1 MRNHLPP
8 ISNAHRKPTQQLDI
22 PIRTL
27 LGAGPSNI
35 PARVLQALGTQ
46 VVGSQDAV
54 LLKVLREVQELLRY
68 VWQTDNAYTFAFA
81 GSEQSGPEAAIT
93 SLLKPGDL
101 LLVGESGQMSERIER
116 IAKAYGVTVQRLAQT
131 ESGILQF
138 DDIRTALETYRP
150 TLLALVHGD
159 LSTGALQPISGIG
172 ELCHEHGTLLMVD
185 TIGSLGAVPV
195 YVDAW
200 GIDICYSTSEKCLS
214 AVPGLSLITL
224 NDRALEKIGRQ
235 SSDTLPAQALQ
246 IDRLYRLWTSG
257 SQDDELLP
265 INLLYALRESLRM
278 IADEGLVECWQR
290 HRNNAELLW
299 FGIEDLGVDCPVAIE
314 HRLPSLTV
322 VHFPNGIDGRA
333 VKRHLLTHYNIEVA
347 ASAHPDQNSTWRIG
361 LMGYNSRAENVTLLL
376 RALEDALRILG

>member
-8 ISNAHRKPTQQLDI
+8 ISNTHRKRTQQLDV

-27 LGAGPSNI
+27 LGTGPSNI

-46 VVGSQDAV
+46 VVGAQDKV
-54 LLKVLREVQELLRY
+54 FLNVLREVQELLRY
-68 VWQTDNAYTFAFA
+68 VWQTDNACTFAFA
-81 GSEQSGPEAAIT
+81 GNEQSAPEAAIAT
-93 SLLKPGDL
+93 ILKPGDV
-101 LLVGESGQMSERIER
+101 LVVGHSGHMSVRIER
-116 IAKAYGVTVQRLAQT
+116 IAEAYGITVQRIART
-131 ESGILQF
+131 DSDVLQL

-150 TLLALVHGD
+150 ALVALVHGD
-159 LSTGALQPISGIG
+159 LSTGALQPLSGIG
-172 ELCHEHGTLLMVD
+172 EVCHEHGALLMVD

-200 GIDICYSTSEKCLS
+200 GIDICYSTAEKCLS

-224 NDRALEKIGRQ
+224 NDRALERISQQ
-235 SSDTLPAQALQ
+235 SNSPLPAHALQ
-246 IDRLYRLWTSG
+246 VDRLYRLWTSD

-278 IADEGLVECWQR
+278 VADEGLVECWQR

-299 FGIEDLGVDCPVAIE
+299 FGIEDLAVECPVAIE

-322 VHFPNGIDGRA
+322 VYFSNGVDGKA
-333 VKRHLLTHYNIEVA
+333 MKRHLLTHYNIEVA
-347 ASAHPDQNSTWRIG
+347 AAAHPDQGTTWRIG
-361 LMGYNSRAENVTLLL
+361 LMGYNSRAENVTLFLK
-376 RALEDALRILG
+376 ALEDALRILG